1 VAATKNILTSLHGK
15 RVGLASDGKLVVNGR
30 TVVTQDDA
38 GSQLLVQGTP
48 GTLNATGTLTAALI
62 VTGIVTSSAASAV
75 VATVDTGTAMDTALS
90 ATIAIGEAFDWSA
103 INTHATNAF
112 TVTAAT
118 DHTLVGSGV
127 VDTDAVGGG
136 SGRFRSKRTAANVWV
151 TYRIG

>member
-1 VAATKNILTSLHGK
+1 MAATKKILTSLHGK
-15 RVGLASDGKLVVNGR
+15 LAGLAKDGKLVVAGR
-30 TVVTQDDA
+30 TAVTQDDA
-38 GSQLLVQGTP
+38 GSQLLIQGTP